1 MAKANRAIIY
11 IPGLGDRKSWL
22 VWLQRQAL
30 LGWRA
35 FGIRGYVF
43 TMKWTSDSSIEPRF
57 RELSS
62 YIDRLKEQGYEVSL
76 MGASAG
82 ASAAVNM
89 FAQRPDDIEA
99 AISVCGQLRGAD
111 KVVNQAL
118 DLNPRFEESLKIM
131 NKNLK
136 KLSGDERQRIL
147 TLRTLIDAVVPPSHS
162 TLKGANNQRLWVFG
176 HLFGIGWVLVARA
189 ERVSRFIKKAK
200 G

>member
-1 MAKANRAIIY
+1 MAKPKHAVIY

-35 FGIRGYVF
+35 FGIHGYVF
-43 TMKWTSDSSIEPRF
+43 TMKWNSDSSIEPRF
-57 RELSS
+57 QELSG
-62 YIDRLKEQGYEVSL
+62 YIDRLKEKGYEVSL

-82 ASAAVNM
+82 ASVAVNM
-89 FAQRPDDIEA
+89 FAQRSDDIIA
-99 AISVCGQLRGAD
+99 AISVCGQLREAD
-111 KVVNQAL
+111 KVINQAL
-118 DLNPRFEESLKIM
+118 NLNPRFEESLKIM

-136 KLSGDERQRIL
+136 KLSGHERRCIL
-147 TLRTLIDAVVPPSHS
+147 TLRTLVDVVVPPSHS
-162 TLKGANNQRLWVFG
+162 TLKDANNQRLWVFG

-189 ERVSRFIKKAK
+189 ERVSRFIKEVY